1 MRLKSIEYAERDD
14 SPDQWTVRGLTLGDI
29 NLLVGKNASGK
40 SRILNLIHN
49 LARSISGLRD
59 LRNGHFHACFQD
71 GDAEMVYELE
81 VEDGKVVREILTRD
95 GEPLLDRGSGGR
107 GEIFAVKEDRQIEFQ
122 TPEHQLAVSARRDS
136 LQHPYFEPLHR
147 WANSLYHFA
156 FGTPLGKEKLAVFV
170 QGNGQNDAFDPK
182 DTSQVVGIFNRGR
195 KELGDQ
201 FITSVVDDFKAIGY
215 PIEDV
220 GIQTPQGVKFVGLV
234 AGELA
239 GIYVKEADLSGR
251 TDQLSMSTGMFRA
264 LSVVVQVNYCVL
276 ADTPSCILIDDIG
289 EGLDFE
295 RSCNLIEVLMRK
307 ARSSAVQ
314 LLMATNDRFVMNRVP
329 LETWSVLDR
338 QGSAVQIRNY
348 ANSKNIF
355 DDFKFTGLNNFDFL
369 AFDYL
374 HTGKADE

>member
-1 MRLKSIEYAERDD
+1 MRLKSIEYTERNDA
-14 SPDQWTVRGLTLGDI
+14 PEQWTVRGLTLGDI

-81 VEDGKVVREILTRD
+81 VENEKVLREILTRD
-95 GEPLLDRGSGGR
+95 GKPLLDRGSGGQ
-107 GEIFAVKEDRQIEFQ
+107 GEIFAVKENRQIEFQ
-122 TPEHQLAVSARRDS
+122 TPEHQLAVSARRDT
-136 LQHPYFEPLHR
+136 LQHPFFEPLHR
-147 WANSLYHFA
+147 WASSLYHYA
-156 FGTPLGKEKLAVFV
+156 FGTSLGKEKLAVFV

-182 DTSQVVGIFNRGR
+182 DSSQVVGIFSRGK
-195 KELGDQ
+195 KEFGDD
-201 FITSVVDDFKAIGY
+201 FITSVVADFKAIGY
-215 PIEDV
+215 PIEEV
-220 GIQTPQGVKFVGLV
+220 GLQPPQGFKFVGLV
-234 AGELA
+234 PGELA
-239 GIYVKEADLSGR
+239 GIYVKEADLPGR
-251 TDQLSMSTGMFRA
+251 TDQLSMSQGMFRA
-264 LSVVVQVNYCVL
+264 LSIVVQVNYCVL

-295 RSCNLIEVLMRK
+295 RSCNLIEVLMAK

-348 ANSKNIF
+348 ANSKDIF